1 MLEVSKEP
9 LAIGS
14 EVISLIAYLTSAS
27 APGGSRACTSSDGL
41 VPAQGVAGFS
51 EKVEIRICSE
61 LGFIEDF
68 CLQDMFHSTAI
79 DLQRRRLWANT
90 LPICKV
96 FKYL

>member
-1 MLEVSKEP
+1 MLEVSKKI
-9 LAIGS
+9 LAIS
-14 EVISLIAYLTSAS
+14 AEVISLIAYLTAAS
-27 APGGSRACTSSDGL
+27 APGGSRAYTSIDGL
-41 VPAQGVAGFS
+41 VPAQGVAGLS
-51 EKVEIRICSE
+51 EKVEVRICSE
-61 LGFIEDF
+61 LGSIEDF